1 MSSELPR
8 RLLSPSICCSL
19 GKPGS
24 LQPSLRPMA
33 HEHVLRESVEVG
45 RAATSFR
52 GYRDGFYALEL
63 LGLVGAVLMLLTAII
78 WRKVV
83 RRHASWLNFMTAWI
97 ISCASYL
104 FLMAEPVGRHPNHN
118 LCLFQAALVYSVP
131 TLTSGATLA
140 LVIHVHMTLRS
151 LLTLPTNHQRS
162 WTPALV
168 IGPYVPAWAIFTYAL
183 KVGLNDPSL
192 VHRLDDGTYCDL
204 AKESPQR
211 VSSIVV
217 VIIMVLCLAVEVVIF
232 RHLWRAWESL
242 KRDDQ
247 SSVSIIVRVL
257 AFTLVGMLSIILSL
271 FFLVIPDNH
280 DMVFNIVIAIPPV
293 SSVIIFGTQKDIF
306 TAWASGFWNR
316 RAHGADTWDTFTPN
330 ESRRNTVSPQVSQ
343 V

>member
-1 MSSELPR
+1 MSFVSSAVHSCVEY
-8 RLLSPSICCSL
+8 SPAA
-19 GKPGS
+19 G
-24 LQPSLRPMA
+24 
-33 HEHVLRESVEVG
+33 ESVEVG

-83 RRHASWLNFMTAWI
+83 RRHASWLNFMATWI

-168 IGPYVPAWAIFTYAL
+168 IGPYVPAWAIFIYAL

-192 VHRLDDGTYCDL
+192 VHRLNDGMYCDL
-204 AKESPQR
+204 ATESPQR

-217 VIIMVLCLAVEVVIF
+217 VIIMVLCLAVEV
-232 RHLWRAWESL
+232 SL

-247 SSVSIIVRVL
+247 SSISIIVRVL
-257 AFTLVGMLSIILSL
+257 AFTLVGMLSIMY
-271 FFLVIPDNH
+271 V
-280 DMVFNIVIAIPPV
+280 
-293 SSVIIFGTQKDIF
+293 DIF
-306 TAWASGFWNR
+306 IAWASGFRNR

>member
-1 MSSELPR
+1 
-8 RLLSPSICCSL
+8 
-19 GKPGS
+19 
-24 LQPSLRPMA
+24 MA

-83 RRHASWLNFMTAWI
+83 RRHASWLNFMTTWI

-104 FLMAEPVGRHPNHN
+104 FLMAEPVGADNPNHD
-118 LCLFQAALVYSVP
+118 LCLSKP
-131 TLTSGATLA
+131 HWTSGATLA

-168 IGPYVPAWAIFTYAL
+168 IGPYVPAWAIFIYAL

-192 VHRLDDGTYCDL
+192 VHRLDDGTYCDPRYGV
-204 AKESPQR
+204 ASKK
-211 VSSIVV
+211 
-217 VIIMVLCLAVEVVIF
+217 VVIF

-280 DMVFNIVIAIPPV
+280 DMAFNIVIAIPPV

-306 TAWASGFWNR
+306 TAWASGFRNR